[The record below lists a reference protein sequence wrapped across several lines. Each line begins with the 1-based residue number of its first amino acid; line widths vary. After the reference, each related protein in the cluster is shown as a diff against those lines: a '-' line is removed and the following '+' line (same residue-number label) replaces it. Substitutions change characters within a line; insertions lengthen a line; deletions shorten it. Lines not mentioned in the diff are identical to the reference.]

1 MELKLEN
8 GYYVDNNN
16 NKWNA
21 KAYNENEA
29 LQHSKGLVNCFDC
42 VDCINCKD
50 CRACINCFECVD
62 CVDCDTCDNT
72 KHSKLSNHLSDCEFC
87 INKHHLDKEYKYNDL
102 LHKQYNG
109 ILKQDKGVCND

>member
-1 MELKLEN
+1 MELKLEK

-29 LQHSKGLVNCFDC
+29 LQHSKGLINCFDC

-50 CRACINCFECVD
+50 CRACINCIDCIN
-62 CVDCDTCDNT
+62 CVDCDY
-72 KHSKLSNHLSDCEFC
+72 C
-87 INKHHLDKEYKYNDL
+87 INKHHLTKEYKYNDL
-102 LHKQYNG
+102 LKA
-109 ILKQDKGVCND
+109 

>member
-8 GYYVDNNN
+8 GYYIDNNN

-29 LQHSKGLVNCFDC
+29 LQHSKGLINCFDC

-50 CRACINCFECVD
+50 CRACVNCIDCINCK
-62 CVDCDTCDNT
+62 DCDY
-72 KHSKLSNHLSDCEFC
+72 C
-87 INKHHLDKEYKYNDL
+87 INCKECIDVYPVIIALIVKIATHAL
-102 LHKQYNG
+102 
-109 ILKQDKGVCND
+109 IV

>member
-1 MELKLEN
+1 MSIKLEK

-29 LQHSKGLVNCFDC
+29 LQHSKGLINCFDC
-42 VDCINCKD
+42 VDCIN
-50 CRACINCFECVD
+50 
-62 CVDCDTCDNT
+62 CDTCDNT

-87 INKHHLDKEYKYNDL
+87 INKHHLAKEYKYNDL
-102 LHKQYNG
+102 LHKQYNE
-109 ILKQDKGVCND
+109 ILKQDKEICND